1 MVHLLREYLRTAQ
14 DDEPTEA
21 VEVKSASSECSSS
34 ALGDL
39 PCPSIAIINNSGA
52 SSSRPVLHEVP
63 VHFCFS
69 GHWCFKNVSKVDLME
84 ASSASPEKA
93 SGGEMKMEC
102 VDDWRKKALSEAL
115 GQCGQTSWPF
125 AEEDFE
131 EDREV
136 VVWEGWPEGLAISR
150 AEEDIVVVDLGP
162 DLEADYLM
170 LSTNVEEREPK
181 YIVGLK

>member
-1 MVHLLREYLRTAQ
+1 
-14 DDEPTEA
+14 
-21 VEVKSASSECSSS
+21 
-34 ALGDL
+34 
-39 PCPSIAIINNSGA
+39 
-52 SSSRPVLHEVP
+52 
-63 VHFCFS
+63 
-69 GHWCFKNVSKVDLME
+69 ME
-84 ASSASPEKA
+84 AFSASPEKA

-102 VDDWRKKALSEAL
+102 GDNLPEKPLSEAL
-115 GQCGQTSWPF
+115 GQCGQSSWPF

-150 AEEDIVVVDLGP
+150 AEEDIAVVDLGP

-170 LSTNVEEREPK
+170 LSTNAEEREPK

>member
-1 MVHLLREYLRTAQ
+1 
-14 DDEPTEA
+14 
-21 VEVKSASSECSSS
+21 
-34 ALGDL
+34 
-39 PCPSIAIINNSGA
+39 
-52 SSSRPVLHEVP
+52 
-63 VHFCFS
+63 
-69 GHWCFKNVSKVDLME
+69 ME
-84 ASSASPEKA
+84 ASSARPEKA

-102 VDDWRKKALSEAL
+102 VDDLREKAL
-115 GQCGQTSWPF
+115 GPCGQTSWPF

-162 DLEADYLM
+162 DLEADYLV

>member
-1 MVHLLREYLRTAQ
+1 
-14 DDEPTEA
+14 
-21 VEVKSASSECSSS
+21 
-34 ALGDL
+34 
-39 PCPSIAIINNSGA
+39 
-52 SSSRPVLHEVP
+52 
-63 VHFCFS
+63 
-69 GHWCFKNVSKVDLME
+69 ME

-102 VDDWRKKALSEAL
+102 VDDLREKAL
-115 GQCGQTSWPF
+115 GHCGQTSWPF

-162 DLEADYLM
+162 DLEADYLV

>member
-1 MVHLLREYLRTAQ
+1 M
-14 DDEPTEA
+14 
-21 VEVKSASSECSSS
+21 
-34 ALGDL
+34 
-39 PCPSIAIINNSGA
+39 
-52 SSSRPVLHEVP
+52 
-63 VHFCFS
+63 
-69 GHWCFKNVSKVDLME
+69 SKVDLIE
-84 ASSASPEKA
+84 AFSASPEKA

-102 VDDWRKKALSEAL
+102 VDDLREKAL
-115 GQCGQTSWPF
+115 GQCGQTRWPF

-150 AEEDIVVVDLGP
+150 AEEDIAVVDLGP

-170 LSTNVEEREPK
+170 LSTNAEEREPK

>member
-34 ALGDL
+34 ALCDL
-39 PCPSIAIINNSGA
+39 PCPSVAIINNSGA

-63 VHFCFS
+63 VQFCFS
-69 GHWCFKNVSKVDLME
+69 GH
-84 ASSASPEKA
+84 
-93 SGGEMKMEC
+93 
-102 VDDWRKKALSEAL
+102 
-115 GQCGQTSWPF
+115 CGQTSWPF

-150 AEEDIVVVDLGP
+150 AEEDIIVVVDLGP
-162 DLEADYLM
+162 DLEADYLV